1 MLRKRKT
8 SALRSVGS
16 VIQMLGKHKP
26 QLDTC
31 KYLIGFVEEDKARIN
46 LLEVEQSYPIYRH
59 LANDKVGELVG
70 LNTNAEGIEHREMI
84 IQEIGT
90 KKGKKILQ

>member
-1 MLRKRKT
+1 MLRKRKS

-46 LLEVEQSYPIYRH
+46 LLEVE
-59 LANDKVGELVG
+59 
-70 LNTNAEGIEHREMI
+70 
-84 IQEIGT
+84 
-90 KKGKKILQ
+90 